1 MSVTLTC
8 RWVPN
13 TLDRVVVRSAFGAA
27 EVGIAQVG
35 RVLGRDALESL
46 YLRGSFVL
54 DAEDE
59 RSWAALDAFALAA
72 FAVASAA
79 D

>member
-13 TLDRVVVRSAFGAA
+13 TFDRVLVRSAVAAA
-27 EVGIAQVG
+27 EVSIAQVR

-59 RSWAALDAFALAA
+59 RSWAALETFALAPLA
-72 FAVASAA
+72 LASAA